1 MMNKY
6 NDYRQID
13 LPWLKDIPS
22 HWGIRRNKN
31 IFTEMKNEVGEDSD
45 KYTLLSLS
53 KKGIIPRDVESGK
66 GKFPEKFDKYKIVKP
81 GYMAFCLFDID
92 ETPRT
97 VGLSEL
103 DGMLTGA
110 YTIMDVHDVNPRYAF
125 YYYLALDNVKALKPL
140 YSGLRKTIN
149 SNVFQSTKVPV
160 PPMEE
165 QNKIVAFL
173 DWKTTEINWLIA
185 KQRQKILRLRE
196 LEHKLIKNAITR
208 GVNSEVQFRN
218 SGNRFIGEVPEH
230 WQILPLYAIASI
242 RSDSNHTDLPLLSV
256 YLDEGVVPFSSRDER
271 RTNATSQDL
280 SKYQKV
286 EPGDFVVNNQQAW
299 RGSVGVSNYEG
310 IVSPSYIVL
319 HLDDTLLREY
329 ANYLLR
335 STVMVDQ
342 YLINSKSV
350 GSIQRNIYWPRM
362 KRVDVPVPPK
372 NEQQDILDYIDEI
385 YKKIEAL
392 IHKYEDKNK
401 VLEELKTKI
410 ISNVT
415 TGKIDVREV
424 YIPEY
429 DASID
434 EDSGEDDSILDA
446 DETEEQ
452 ED

>member
-196 LEHKLIKNAITR
+196 LEHIPMNARRHENMMYRDTI
-208 GVNSEVQFRN
+208 VNRTVR
-218 SGNRFIGEVPEH
+218 
-230 WQILPLYAIASI
+230 LY
-242 RSDSNHTDLPLLSV
+242 
-256 YLDEGVVPFSSRDER
+256 
-271 RTNATSQDL
+271 
-280 SKYQKV
+280 
-286 EPGDFVVNNQQAW
+286 
-299 RGSVGVSNYEG
+299 
-310 IVSPSYIVL
+310 
-319 HLDDTLLREY
+319 
-329 ANYLLR
+329 
-335 STVMVDQ
+335 M
-342 YLINSKSV
+342 
-350 GSIQRNIYWPRM
+350 
-362 KRVDVPVPPK
+362 
-372 NEQQDILDYIDEI
+372 
-385 YKKIEAL
+385 
-392 IHKYEDKNK
+392 
-401 VLEELKTKI
+401 
-410 ISNVT
+410 
-415 TGKIDVREV
+415 
-424 YIPEY
+424 
-429 DASID
+429 
-434 EDSGEDDSILDA
+434 
-446 DETEEQ
+446 
-452 ED
+452 